1 MVFFLQRK
9 LIRNS
14 YKEEFL
20 KNKNNILIIFMSLK
34 VNNNNSL
41 LRLFRQT
48 TYGIGLKYYIKK
60 LSFKYGLSPFLSL
73 IFISNFYINLYQTIF
88 RKSFLNYERIKV
100 INQKINLKKVLKL
113 YSSRRQ
119 LLKLPSRG
127 QRSKTNAGTA
137 KKRINFYIKF

>member
-9 LIRNS
+9 IIRNT
-14 YKEEFL
+14 YKEQFL
-20 KNKNNILIIFMSLK
+20 KDRNNNLIIFMSLK

-41 LRLFRQT
+41 LGLFRQT
-48 TYGIGLKYYIKK
+48 TYGIGLKYYIKN
-60 LSFKYGLSPFLSL
+60 LSFKFGLSPYLSL
-73 IFISNFYINLYQTIF
+73 IFINNFYINLYQTIF
-88 RKSFLNYERIKV
+88 RESFLNYERIKS

-113 YSSRRQ
+113 YTSRRQ
-119 LLKLPSRG
+119 LFRLPARG